1 MKPRH
6 ARRRGIYLLPNLITT
21 ASLFVG
27 FFGAVRALNGDFSAA
42 AFAVFICALLD
53 GLDGRVARMTE
64 TVTRFGAEYDSLT
77 DAVVFGL
84 VPALTVYLWAFSGLE
99 TGQMLHRIG
108 WLAAFLYAASTLLRL
123 ARFNAYSAG
132 EKYFFRGL
140 PSPAAAVL
148 VMSLIWSLQGMD
160 HTGVWLTWVALTA
173 VVTASAAM
181 VSNLSYY
188 SLKGLHFKSRVPFIS
203 MLAVVVGFVIAAVD
217 LPRFLLFLS
226 LAYLLSAPM
235 LYLFR
240 RWRKPAAPSAAG
252 ADRSRNG

>member
-27 FFGAVRALNGDFSAA
+27 FFGVVRALNGDFSAA

-53 GLDGRVARMTE
+53 GLDGRIARMTD

-84 VPALTVYLWAFSGLE
+84 VPALTVYLWAFSALE
-99 TGQMLHRIG
+99 PGQILHRVG
-108 WLAAFLYAASTLLRL
+108 WLAAFFYAASTLLRL
-123 ARFNAYSAG
+123 ARFNAHSAG

-148 VMSLIWSLQGMD
+148 IMSLVWSWQDLGYASA
-160 HTGVWLTWVALTA
+160 WITWVALTA
-173 VVTASAAM
+173 VITVSAAM
-181 VSNLSYY
+181 VSNLSYH
-188 SLKGLHFKSRVPFIS
+188 SLKGLHFKNRVPFIT

-217 LPRFLLFLS
+217 LPRFLLFSS
-226 LAYLLSAPM
+226 LVYLLSAPT

-240 RWRKPAAPSAAG
+240 RWRKPAPSAVG
-252 ADRSRNG
+252 ADRPDDG